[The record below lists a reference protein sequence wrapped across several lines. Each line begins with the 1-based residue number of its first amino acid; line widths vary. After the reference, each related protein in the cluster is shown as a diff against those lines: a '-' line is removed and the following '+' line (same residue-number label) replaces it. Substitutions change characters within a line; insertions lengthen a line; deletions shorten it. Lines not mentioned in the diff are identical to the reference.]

1 MERGTFKAAAVRVN
15 YTGAIWLK
23 PAAAVIAA
31 LFFLTA
37 FFSLAS
43 AAAEG
48 GVTLPEKHT
57 LRPMSKFK
65 VVLPFADISKIF
77 ENNRMVMID
86 YEELDRLVDKNN
98 KMIAE
103 RYPQGVK
110 KDKEPPADYIINSA
124 SYKFVKDHDNV
135 LCGLDIDFSVLTD
148 DRFVLVPLIGGS
160 LALSD
165 AVIDDTIPVIIS
177 EPLTSKGED
186 NTAQQIQQ
194 SINYQQNNINA
205 PPVVQ
210 TSDPD
215 YSYQRNV
222 MNEGVS
228 RRAGQGAAAAS
239 RYSLL
244 VSKKGA
250 HTLSLRFLLT
260 PKKEGAQYSFFV
272 LTPNSPK
279 NTVLFMH
286 DNADAVIKMI
296 PAIGERAFIHPETKK
311 QALEADF
318 GFSERLYF
326 NYYSITPEEKKAIET
341 AAAPGAES
349 GTGEAA
355 LTPEEGGT
363 LEIETAAAPEK
374 YEAEPAAVGCN
385 VKSIYSIGDGLIRG
399 NHDITFNIIKGQM
412 SRFSLEMPINTDI
425 DEVLTDNYDKRQIR
439 QVRTA
444 NGAGDYSSVEV
455 FLKYPVTTEFNLTIT
470 TITKIDD
477 ASSEVVMPELAFHGV
492 ESERGHVAVCA
503 LTNVKIGLAADPFNL
518 ERIDAQELP
527 ERIKF
532 SVVSPILFAF
542 KYYKHPY
549 RARLALTKYS
559 DSEVLASVLTS
570 SAVNTFITSQGRA
583 VSSCEFRIKNNGMPF
598 LKLLP
603 DDTVEILDGA
613 LVNDKLVK
621 VSYDQDAN
629 FKIPIVKSQYANDDI
644 LEYPIRFK
652 TSSSTPK
659 LSIFG
664 GVTLRLPR
672 TEVPSMHLKWRV
684 YTADGYMFYNMRG
697 APDLKQTPAVPL
709 IYQIPLNFINTL
721 VAIYKSP
728 HSVSFFIISFM
739 IVVMAF
745 IGYVIYMGGE
755 KAYEMGV
762 FSAIWNFIYNLF
774 ARIFSFIFSHAI
786 SLIVLILILGFLAA
800 VSVPNFNSARHQ
812 SKSRSCVANMKTI
825 EGAVELYQ
833 MENGS
838 VTSIDV
844 NTLQRMGYLKAAP
857 QCPDGYGYQ
866 IEIARGTG
874 GMIDVICPKH
884 GRLGLQETSDKLKS
898 DGGFAAR
905 YDSAPSAG
913 APAAPS
919 VSMQSNEM
927 REAKS
932 EMAADLDEEE
942 ADYNAPSKKG
952 MRSKDMKVSG
962 KVQYKTK
969 KNAEDRL
976 RAERRSRPESRGIF
990 SVPIALPKT
999 GHSTVVEKRF
1009 VMSGE
1014 EVTLK
1019 LSYMS
1024 VKMYRALLAVLVFM
1038 GLLIPFA
1045 ASRALFN
1052 AQGAPLF
1059 ILAAISL
1066 LLALEAANAMIPETA
1081 GASQLGILAGI
1092 IVFALSKTVAKL
1104 SNPRVMSKLIDMLK
1118 TPVTSPDTAGTGVV
1132 IPAPLQTGAADG
1144 KPASTDAAPKQDAGK
1159 TPDGKPDGGGNGG
1172 NGGGSGPKITL
1183 IIFIIFAL
1191 AAAFT
1196 LAPAA
1201 AVTAYAAPAENHQI
1215 ELSYNPST
1223 LEVQTFY
1230 LLDMAMRPNE
1240 KKVMLPYTDLK
1251 YLIDSVNSMEYTAD
1265 SKELTAP
1272 AAPPYR
1278 AMIKKAA
1285 LTGTIKLD
1293 AAELTLEY
1301 FIDVFDDDYTGVE
1314 LIGGDIALTAA
1325 ESYLIKPYSFG
1336 FYGMSDNYIDKFE
1349 RAYKSKTDRE
1359 KISRYRQAKSFDTVS
1374 RYENF
1379 KVNPAE
1385 RKYSALF
1392 EDPGEYMVKISF
1404 KTNVIFSDN
1413 AYYFNLYPAKSAC
1426 MKVSLATPAE
1436 YDLIADNMIV
1446 ESRVKEGA
1454 GADARNITSG
1464 GLIPA
1469 DAYSFRLTLAE
1480 QARRERERAKLEEE
1494 RRMREARERLLAQKS
1509 EEVTVITK
1517 KIEPRVT
1524 LVSSCR
1530 LTVDEE
1536 RFSGMADWRYN
1547 IQNTE
1552 VRELAFEIP
1561 RNTMITLVEGAGVYD
1576 WKVTGGG
1583 DNGGGAATSE
1593 TAAVPRELK
1602 VMFKNPVRGAV
1613 NIKTG
1618 FETEIFNMKA
1628 PVNVPFVRP
1637 AGADEYKGFL
1647 AIDAAVNAEVSV
1659 TGEVETNLV
1668 AIDEKEIPALPSGY
1682 ASSSVLF
1689 AYKFSKKPDNLFLE
1703 IKKHID
1709 IAAIPCAI
1717 DIANYKTFVTREGHL
1732 ITSAYYEV
1740 RNNNVQFL
1748 ELKLP
1753 AGSEPWSL
1761 KVGERLFKPGS
1772 GKGGVIYIPLLKSPD
1787 DGQNFMPF
1795 AVSLVYFTKAPVFGV
1810 MGGGRMELPRPGVLC
1825 SKVNWE
1831 VHFIDEY
1838 NMFNFRTNL
1847 RKEELKSVSDFMEKS
1862 SAPRRSTVSIDQ
1874 MLDMQYRKMAV
1885 TNMKTIEGAIDLS
1898 SAAEEQTAVAAQPSQ
1913 RRAAGGAAVKSRM
1926 PVSITVPSTANVY
1939 HFTVESLEKIS
1950 DLNDATV
1957 FYIKY
1962 SYYSK
1967 PVFDLLTFIG
1977 YLLGVAL
1984 VLFLLI
1990 ALFKTGSYRPV
2001 LITFAVSVIYVPALE
2016 YITGGTIQYFMF
2028 GFVMAALLY
2037 AAQFIVRLNEEE
2049 RRFLKIK

>member
-1 MERGTFKAAAVRVN
+1 
-15 YTGAIWLK
+15 LK

-37 FFSLAS
+37 FFSLAA

-65 VVLPFADISKIF
+65 IVLPFADISKIF

-135 LCGLDIDFSVLTD
+135 LCGLDIEFSVLTD

-177 EPLTSKGED
+177 EPIASKGED
-186 NTAQQIQQ
+186 NTDQQIQQ
-194 SINYQQNNINA
+194 SLNYQQNNINA

-286 DNADAVIKMI
+286 DNADAVIKMT
-296 PAIGERAFIHPETKK
+296 PAIGERTFIHPETKK

-318 GFSERLYF
+318 GFSERLHF
-326 NYYSITPEEKKAIET
+326 NYYSITAEEKKAIET

-349 GTGEAA
+349 GTGETA
-355 LTPEEGGT
+355 LSPEDGGT
-363 LEIETAAAPEK
+363 FEIETAAAPEK

-439 QVRTA
+439 QVRTPG
-444 NGAGDYSSVEV
+444 GASDYSSVEV

-470 TITKIDD
+470 TITRIDD
-477 ASSEVVMPELAFHGV
+477 ASSEVIMPELAFHGV

-503 LTNVKIGLAADPFNL
+503 LTNVKIGLSADPFNL

-598 LKLLP
+598 LKLMP

-629 FKIPIVKSQYANDDI
+629 FKIPIVKSQYVNEDI

-652 TSSSTPK
+652 TSSATPK

-664 GVTLRLPR
+664 GVTLSLPR

-697 APDLKQTPAVPL
+697 VPDLKQTPAVPL

-721 VAIYKSP
+721 VAMYKSP
-728 HSVSFFIISFM
+728 HSVSFLIISFM
-739 IVVMAF
+739 IVVLAF

-774 ARIFSFIFSHAI
+774 ARIFTFMFNRAL
-786 SLIVLILILGFLAA
+786 SLIILIVILGLLAA
-800 VSVPNFNSARHQ
+800 MSVPNFNRARHQ
-812 SKSRSCVANMKTI
+812 SKSKSCVANMKTI
-825 EGAVELYQ
+825 EGAVELCM

-838 VTSIDV
+838 VTLMDV
-844 NTLQRMGYLKAAP
+844 NTLQRMGYLKAVP
-857 QCPDGYGYQ
+857 QCPDGFGYQ
-866 IEIARGTG
+866 IEIGRGTG
-874 GMIDVICPKH
+874 AMTDVICPRH
-884 GRLGLQETSDKLKS
+884 GRLGLQETSDKTKGIGGDS
-898 DGGFAAR
+898 PGDGGFASKE
-905 YDSAPSAG
+905 DFAPSAG
-913 APAAPS
+913 APAPPASS
-919 VSMQSNEM
+919 VRMQSSNEM
-927 REAKS
+927 S
-932 EMAADLDEEE
+932 EMKREMSVSLDEEE

-952 MRSKDMKVSG
+952 MRSKDMKASG
-962 KVQYKTK
+962 KVQYKK
-969 KNAEDRL
+969 KVSVEDRL
-976 RAERRSRPESRGIF
+976 RAERHSRPESRGIF

-1092 IVFALSKTVAKL
+1092 IIFALSKTVAKL

-1118 TPVTSPDTAGTGVV
+1118 TPVTSPDIAGTGVV
-1132 IPAPLQTGAADG
+1132 IPAPLKTGAGDAKTPADGGQTGPDG
-1144 KPASTDAAPKQDAGK
+1144 KPASNDAAPKQDAGK
-1159 TPDGKPDGGGNGG
+1159 TPDGGDNGG
-1172 NGGGSGPKITL
+1172 NGGTGGGPGPKTGL
-1183 IIFIIFAL
+1183 IIFVIFAL
-1191 AAAFT
+1191 AAVFA
-1196 LAPAA
+1196 LAPVSAG
-1201 AVTAYAAPAENHQI
+1201 TALAAPSENHHI
-1215 ELSYNPST
+1215 EMSYNPST

-1278 AMIKKAA
+1278 AMIKKAT

-1301 FIDVFDDDYTGVE
+1301 FVDVFDDDYTGVE

-1325 ESYLIKPYSFG
+1325 ESYLIRPYSFG

-1404 KTNVIFSDN
+1404 KTNVIFNDN

-1446 ESRVKEGA
+1446 ESRSKEGS

-1469 DAYSFRLTLAE
+1469 DSYSFRLTLAE
-1480 QARRERERAKLEEE
+1480 QARRERERVKLEEE
-1494 RRMREARERLLAQKS
+1494 RRMREARERLLALKS

-1536 RFSGMADWRYN
+1536 RFSGLAEWRYN

-1552 VRELAFEIP
+1552 LRELAFEIP

-1576 WKVTGGG
+1576 WKVTGG
-1583 DNGGGAATSE
+1583 DNGGSGTSE
-1593 TAAVPRELK
+1593 SAAAPRELK
-1602 VMFKNPVRGAV
+1602 VMFKNPIRGAV

-1628 PVNVPFVRP
+1628 PVKVPFIRP

-1668 AIDEKEIPALPSGY
+1668 PIDEKEIPALPSGY

-1689 AYKFSKKPDNLFLE
+1689 AYKFSKKPDNLLLE

-1717 DIANYKTFVTREGHL
+1717 DIANYKTFVTREGHI

-1795 AVSLVYFTKAPVFGV
+1795 AVSLVYFTKAPAFGV
-1810 MGGGRMELPRPGVLC
+1810 IGGGRMELPSPGVLC

-1831 VHFIDEY
+1831 IHFIDEY

-1847 RKEELKSVSDFMEKS
+1847 RKEDLKSASDFMEKS
-1862 SAPRRSTVSIDQ
+1862 SASRRSTVSIEQ

-1885 TNMKTIEGAIDLS
+1885 TNVRGAS
-1898 SAAEEQTAVAAQPSQ
+1898 GETQSYVPASPS
-1913 RRAAGGAAVKSRM
+1913 GAASYGSGSGATIKSRM
-1926 PVSITVPSTANVY
+1926 PVSISVPSTANVH
-1939 HFTVESLEKIS
+1939 HFTAESLEKIS
-1950 DLNDATV
+1950 DVNDATV
-1957 FYIKY
+1957 FYVKY
-1962 SYYSK
+1962 SFYSK
-1967 PVFDLLTFIG
+1967 SVFDLLTLIG

-1984 VLFLLI
+1984 VLLLLV

-2001 LITFAVSVIYVPALE
+2001 LITLLISVIYVSALE

-2028 GFVMAALLY
+2028 GFVMAVLLY
-2037 AAQFIVRLNEEE
+2037 AAHFIVRLNEEE